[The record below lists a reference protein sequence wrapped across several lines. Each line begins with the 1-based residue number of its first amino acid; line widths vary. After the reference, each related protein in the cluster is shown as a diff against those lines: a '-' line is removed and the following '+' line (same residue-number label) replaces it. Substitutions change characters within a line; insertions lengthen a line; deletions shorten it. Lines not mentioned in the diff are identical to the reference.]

1 MVLLLL
7 LVPAALVLVV
17 LSVLG
22 LAGFGPLTDDRRA
35 DRAGALGVVGPAVG
49 LLVGG
54 GVLALTVIGSF
65 LLVGVGSDGDDE
77 TDTRPPTPRA
87 STSRPKTQR
96 AAEPR
101 PGRPVAT
108 LSAPVTIEADTSEG
122 FPESYDV
129 ADRLAANTV
138 LQVHARGFVPFTEAI
153 AEQCAPTVTVRCVN
167 VIPVQFDADGEAR
180 FQYLVSADFA
190 NGEPVAGRCRV
201 DAVPCTIVVRAADGS
216 RHGDIQ
222 TIFGDAIAPPGTIT
236 VTPATGLSL
245 AGETVTVEVRDYP
258 PGATVSAMLCAAPD
272 AAGLRCGAPGPQ
284 APVVVGADGR
294 GTTKLLI
301 EPGPVGENRVPCGR
315 GDACGISVASPEVFA
330 RAPVVPISFAAPPG
344 ADLDPTRLALG
355 LAIAALLV
363 GIGAWLIIRTDWS
376 AVGEAAAPEIDD
388 AEYADLDAIIAA
400 LPPEADDEL
409 VPTR

>member
-1 MVLLLL
+1 MFLLFL
-7 LVPAALVLVV
+7 LVPCALVLVV

-35 DRAGALGVVGPAVG
+35 DRGGALGVVGPAVG

-65 LLVGVGSDGDDE
+65 LLVGVGGGDD
-77 TDTRPPTPRA
+77 DTESRPPTPRA
-87 STSRPKTQR
+87 STPTPKTQR
-96 AAEPR
+96 VAEPR
-101 PGRPVAT
+101 PERRVAT
-108 LSAPVTIEADTSEG
+108 LGANVIIEADESEG
-122 FPESYDV
+122 FPDSYDV

-138 LQVHARGFVPFTEAI
+138 LQVHARGFEPFAAAI
-153 AEQCAPTVTVRCVN
+153 AEQCAPTVTARCFN

-190 NGEPVAGRCRV
+190 NGEAVPGRCR
-201 DAVPCTIVVRAADGS
+201 AGAAPCTIVVRATPGS
-216 RHGDIQ
+216 THGEIQ
-222 TIFGDAIAPPGTIT
+222 TIFGDAIAPPGSIT
-236 VTPATGLSL
+236 VTPAAGLSL

-258 PGATVSAMLCAAPD
+258 PRAKVWALLCAAPD

-284 APVVVGADGR
+284 APVVVGSDGR
-294 GTTKLLI
+294 GSTKLVI
-301 EPGPVGENRVPCGR
+301 EPGPVGKYRVTCGR

-330 RAPVVPISFAAPPG
+330 RAPVVPITFAAPPG
-344 ADLDPTRLALG
+344 ADYDPTRLALG
-355 LAIAALLV
+355 LAVAALLV
-363 GIGAWLIIRTDWS
+363 GIAAWLVIRTDWS

-409 VPTR
+409 VPTH